1 MLLNQARQ
9 LLQLRRPGEDQ
20 YLQGIQLLDLLK
32 DCIMILPQEMPKVH
46 IFLDQ
51 TQNTTLIFL
60 NLMTSKYIL
69 VLT

>member
-1 MLLNQARQ
+1 MLLNQVRQ

-32 DCIMILPQEMPKVH
+32 DCVMILPQEMHKVH

-60 NLMTSKYIL
+60 ILMTSKYIL